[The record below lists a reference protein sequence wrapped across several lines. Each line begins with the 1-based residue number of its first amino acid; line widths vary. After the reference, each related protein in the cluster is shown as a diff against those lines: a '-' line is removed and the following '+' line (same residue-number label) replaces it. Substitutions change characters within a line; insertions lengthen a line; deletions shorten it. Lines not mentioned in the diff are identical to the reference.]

1 MSEKAYLVR
10 KGQKKETSLIE
21 IEEFLSKYQIHVLDI
36 GAGDAKG
43 SLRYAR
49 SHRDV
54 GIIALDL
61 SWDAFDKSSK
71 SAARKYER
79 GGAENIAFL
88 CANAFGISR
97 YINNNID
104 LMRIYLPWGNL
115 LEGLAE
121 NNEKLITSLAAT
133 LKDGAEYEIVI
144 NSEIWRE
151 NLPKHLAHL
160 GEITPD
166 FFVTNNSVLENF
178 GFALKETRYLTND
191 ELKELD
197 TTWSARLMSSRTRA
211 NFVMAKAV
219 YKKID

>member
-97 YINNNID
+97 YI
-104 LMRIYLPWGNL
+104 
-115 LEGLAE
+115 LAE

-191 ELKELD
+191 EIKELD

>member
-1 MSEKAYLVR
+1 
-10 KGQKKETSLIE
+10 
-21 IEEFLSKYQIHVLDI
+21 
-36 GAGDAKG
+36 
-43 SLRYAR
+43 
-49 SHRDV
+49 
-54 GIIALDL
+54 
-61 SWDAFDKSSK
+61 
-71 SAARKYER
+71 
-79 GGAENIAFL
+79 
-88 CANAFGISR
+88 
-97 YINNNID
+97 
-104 LMRIYLPWGNL
+104 MRIYLPWGNL

-191 ELKELD
+191 EIKELD